1 MAKSILAPLAPL
13 FQVLNWI
20 AFFGWS
26 GVLLKLFMTET
37 SPDLVTLVTLVKG
50 LECICLV
57 EVVRIMLGDLKGN
70 LVLGLFLHG
79 IRVASILQVF
89 PRLPEHHWTQWYVLF
104 AWAVSEVTRY
114 PMYIFP
120 SSSMIRSV
128 RMVVPLVTFPIGC
141 FSEAYAAYLVLLQE
155 KEEGA
160 DKHPW
165 WLLVILGAILF
176 INGVLGPTQAMPAL
190 VKKGRPV
197 LGLEQN
203 KPAKKEEK
211 FKRV

>member
-13 FQVLNWI
+13 FQVLNWV

-26 GVLLKLFMTET
+26 GVLLKLFMPET
-37 SPDLVTLVTLVKG
+37 SPDLVTLVKG

-79 IRVASILQVF
+79 IRVASILQVL

-128 RMVVPLVTFPIGC
+128 RMVVPLFTFPIGC
-141 FSEAYAAYLVLLQE
+141 YSEAYAAYLVLLQE

-160 DKHPW
+160 GKHPW
-165 WLLVILGAILF
+165 WLSVILGAILF

-190 VKKGRPV
+190 VKKGRPG
-197 LGLEQN
+197 LGLQQN
-203 KPAKKEEK
+203 KPVKEEK